1 METAG
6 EASAE
11 TSSCVPLTAVD
22 WGASEAASMTRLST
36 ELIASFSW
44 VEFSFSVHNRS

>member
-6 EASAE
+6 E
-11 TSSCVPLTAVD
+11 TPSCVPLTAVD

-44 VEFSFSVHNRS
+44 VEFSFSVRNRS